1 MWRLKRVDK
10 MVAIVVLSAV
20 LMTWVLLTGFDAF
33 TAFVGEAGDI
43 GNGNYGLADATVR
56 ILLTVPRRAYE
67 MFSNAA
73 LIGALLGLGTLA
85 GSGEITAL
93 RAAGLSKLRICSSV
107 VVALATLT
115 LAVTVIGETAGPAGE
130 QKAQSLS
137 LQAKSKD
144 VALAR
149 GSGLWA
155 RDGEA
160 VINAK
165 RGTTQ
170 QTPRGLEVRLSDV
183 RVFEFT
189 PTGRLLSIALAKTA
203 EHSRGAWVMQDVRR
217 TRFDGAGA
225 TSTVEAMAAW
235 TSGLDPRV
243 LALSIVHPEYLSVR
257 DLRRSIDYL
266 QRNRQDAQVFEVAF
280 WSRVFY
286 PLNVLAL
293 AFCAVPFAF
302 GTLRSGGLGKRLF
315 LGIVLAISWYFLQRV
330 VVNFG
335 AVYGM
340 PLALANLLPVFLLAA
355 ISVVYFRRRA

>member
-1 MWRLKRVDK
+1 MLRLKRVDK
-10 MVAIVVLSAV
+10 LVAIAVLSAV

-33 TAFVGEAGDI
+33 TAFVGEVDDI
-43 GNGNYGLADATVR
+43 GNGDYGLADAAVY

-67 MFSNAA
+67 MFGNAA

-93 RAAGLSKLRICSSV
+93 RAAGLSKLRICISV
-107 VVALATLT
+107 AFALAALT
-115 LAVTVIGETAGPAGE
+115 LAVTLLGETAGPAGE

-144 VALAR
+144 VALAK

-165 RGTTQ
+165 RGTTR
-170 QTPRGLEVRLSDV
+170 QTPIGREVRLSDV

-189 PTGRLLSIALAKTA
+189 PSGQLLSIALAKTA
-203 EHSRGAWVMQDVRR
+203 EHSHGAWVMHDVRR
-217 TRFDGAGA
+217 TRFEGASARSTTEA
-225 TSTVEAMAAW
+225 TAEW
-235 TSGLDPRV
+235 KSGLDPRM
-243 LALSIVHPEYLSVR
+243 LALSIVHPEYMSAR
-257 DLRRSIDYL
+257 DLRRSIGYL
-266 QRNRQDAQVFEVAF
+266 QRNKQDAQVFEVAF
-280 WSRVFY
+280 WGRVFY

-293 AFCAVPFAF
+293 VFCAVPFAF

-315 LGIVLAISWYFLQRV
+315 VGIVLAISWYFLQRA

-335 AVYGM
+335 VVYGM
-340 PLALANLLPVFLLAA
+340 SLVLANLLPAFVLAA
-355 ISVVYFRRRA
+355 ISIVYFRRNA